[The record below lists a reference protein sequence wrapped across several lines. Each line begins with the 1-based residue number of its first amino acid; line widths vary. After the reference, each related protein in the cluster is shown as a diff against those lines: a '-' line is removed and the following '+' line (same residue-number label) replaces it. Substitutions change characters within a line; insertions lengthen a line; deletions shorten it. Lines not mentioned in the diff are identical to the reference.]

1 MGIYSTSLI
10 LKSLP
15 FQAFN
20 LSPFLRKLSK
30 ILRLKFY
37 RAKKRLF
44 LCKIQ
49 PQALAL

>member
-1 MGIYSTSLI
+1 MGIYSTSLS

-15 FQAFN
+15 FQTFN

-37 RAKKRLF
+37 RAKERLF